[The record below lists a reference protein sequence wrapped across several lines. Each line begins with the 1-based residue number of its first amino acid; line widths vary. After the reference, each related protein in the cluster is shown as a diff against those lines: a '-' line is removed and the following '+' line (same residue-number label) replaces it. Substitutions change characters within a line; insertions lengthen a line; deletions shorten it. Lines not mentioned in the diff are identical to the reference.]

1 MFYFL
6 NFERI
11 HCYQKKSILLLRR
24 MGREGLEGGGGGR
37 RRMDEGSGEK
47 GRRRGD
53 LERDSESGGR
63 NGEIGVLSGW

>member
-1 MFYFL
+1 MY
-6 NFERI
+6 
-11 HCYQKKSILLLRR
+11 
-24 MGREGLEGGGGGR
+24 
-37 RRMDEGSGEK
+37 EGSGGK